1 MTAPLSMT
9 PDDTPLPASPRPA
22 DDGEASRAAGPAEDA
37 QAAPTAGADGAQGT
51 GATGADGAAG
61 EGATDSAAEGAQH
74 GRAEEAEGAAGAE
87 ADAMRRAVALSAA
100 GRTAVRPAPPV
111 GCVVLDAQGR
121 IVGEGATR
129 PGDASHPEA
138 RALAGAGERAAG
150 GTVVVTF
157 EPCGHDGPTPSCAQ
171 ALVDAG
177 VRRVVIAVADP
188 GAHLSDNGGANR
200 GPGGADRLRAAGIAV
215 EVGTGRDEALAV
227 LGPWLAARHGGRP
240 QVTWAYQLGPEG
252 PAPVPRGLAAELA
265 PRREFDAVLRDDGQ
279 PGAGTRI
286 VLGRGAFPPEPVD
299 LDGGAAAALASLHA
313 AGTRAL
319 LLDGGQP
326 LAQPFL
332 DAGLV
337 DEVRVHIPAAPA
349 DEGPGPAA
357 GPLVPP
363 QFHPLRLSTLEG
375 LVVVEATRRP
385 EVDLGGEGE
394 PDPAGETRP
403 GGASGRP
410 AATGRAPTV
419 EVVVPV
425 HNEEAGLEASVRRLH
440 GYLAERFPLAWVVT
454 VADNASTDA
463 TWDIACRLADELD
476 GVRAVHLDRK
486 GRGLALRTTWSAS
499 DAQAV
504 AYMDVDLSTDLDAL
518 LPLVAP
524 LVSGHSDIA
533 IGTRL
538 AAAAQVVRG
547 PRREA
552 ISRCYNLLLRGVL
565 RVGFS
570 DAQCGFKAMR
580 TDTARALLPLVED
593 DTWFFDTE
601 LLVLGEHNGLRIHE
615 VPVDWVD
622 DPDSRVD
629 VVRTATDDLRGVLRV
644 LGRFWRGEAFMPQPG
659 APPEQARDRLSS
671 QLVRFASIG
680 LVSTAVFGLLFTLL
694 RGPLGAPG
702 AVVVAMTACTA
713 ANTTA
718 NRRLTFALRGRAG
731 AYRHLLVG
739 AALSLVPLVLALA
752 ALGLLSLAGITSFG
766 PQLLAVTLASGTGAL
781 LRFVALRSWV
791 FDYPSSRPSSPAPP

>member
-9 PDDTPLPASPRPA
+9 PDDPPLPPSPRPG
-22 DDGEASRAAGPAEDA
+22 DGGQGSRPAEPGENA
-37 QAAPTAGADGAQGT
+37 Q
-51 GATGADGAAG
+51 ATGA
-61 EGATDSAAEGAQH
+61 EH
-74 GRAEEAEGAAGAE
+74 GRAAAAEGAAGVE
-87 ADAMRRAVALSAA
+87 ADAMRRAVALSTA
-100 GRTAVRPAPPV
+100 GRSAVRPAPPV
-111 GCVVLDAQGR
+111 GCVVLDAGGR
-121 IVGEGATR
+121 VVGEGATQ
-129 PGDASHPEA
+129 PGDTSHAEA
-138 RALAGAGERAAG
+138 RALAAAGERAAG

-157 EPCGHDGPTPSCAQ
+157 EPCGRDGPRPSCAE

-188 GAHLSDNGGANR
+188 SADPSDGDGHP
-200 GPGGADRLRAAGIAV
+200 GGGADRLRAAGIAV
-215 EVGTGRDEALAV
+215 EVGTASDDALAV

-240 QVTWAYQLGPEG
+240 QVTWAYHLGPDG
-252 PAPVPRGLAAELA
+252 PAPVPRDRAAELA
-265 PRREFDAVLRDDGQ
+265 PRREFDAVLRDDGL
-279 PGAGTRI
+279 PGTGTRI
-286 VLGRGAFPPEPVD
+286 VHGQGAFPPEPVD

-337 DEVRVHIPAAPA
+337 DEVRVHVPTAPA
-349 DEGPGPAA
+349 DDGTRPTA

-363 QFHPLRLSTLEG
+363 QFQPLRLRTLEG

-385 EVDLGGEGE
+385 EIELGGGGETDRAGGE
-394 PDPAGETRP
+394 PGPAP
-403 GGASGRP
+403 I
-410 AATGRAPTV
+410 V

-463 TWDIACRLADELD
+463 TWDIACRLSDELD

-499 DAQAV
+499 DAQVV
-504 AYMDVDLSTDLDAL
+504 AYMDADLSTDLDAL

-547 PRREA
+547 PRREV
-552 ISRCYNLLLRGVL
+552 ISRCYNILLRGVL

-680 LVSTAVFGLLFTLL
+680 LVSTAVFGLLFALL

-702 AVVVAMTACTA
+702 AVVVAMVACTA

-752 ALGLLSLAGITSFG
+752 ALGVLSLAGIDSLG

-791 FDYPSSRPSSPAPP
+791 FDYQSSRPSSSPAPP

>member
-1 MTAPLSMT
+1 MTAPLSTT
-9 PDDTPLPASPRPA
+9 PDDTPLPTSPRPG
-22 DDGEASRAAGPAEDA
+22 DGSEVSGASGAVGQAE
-37 QAAPTAGADGAQGT
+37 
-51 GATGADGAAG
+51 AG
-61 EGATDSAAEGAQH
+61 ERAEG
-74 GRAEEAEGAAGAE
+74 GDGEGAAGATAAE
-87 ADAMRRAVALSAA
+87 AVAMRRAVALSAA
-100 GRTAVRPAPPV
+100 TRTAVRPAPPV

-121 IVGEGATR
+121 IAGEGATR
-129 PGDASHPEA
+129 PGDATHPEA
-138 RALAGAGERAAG
+138 RALAAAGKRAAG
-150 GTVVVTF
+150 GTVVVTL
-157 EPCGHDGPTPSCAQ
+157 EPCGHDGARPSCAR

-188 GAHLSDNGGANR
+188 ADDSSVDHPADPAGAGDRPRGGA
-200 GPGGADRLRAAGIAV
+200 ALLRAAGIAV
-215 EVGTGRDEALAV
+215 EAGTGRDEALAV
-227 LGPWLAARHGGRP
+227 LGPWLAARREGRP
-240 QVTWAYQLGPEG
+240 QVTWAYHLGPDG
-252 PAPVPRGLAAELA
+252 PAPVPRGLAAAIA
-265 PRREFDAVLRDDGQ
+265 PRREFDAVLRDDGT
-279 PGAGTRI
+279 PGAGMRI
-286 VLGRGAFPPEPVD
+286 VPGQGAFPPAGLD
-299 LDGGAAAALASLHA
+299 LDGGVPAALASLRA
-313 AGTRAL
+313 AGTRSL
-319 LLDGGQP
+319 LLDGGQA
-326 LAQPFL
+326 LAQVFL

-337 DEVRVHIPAAPA
+337 DEVRVHVPAAPA
-349 DEGPGPAA
+349 GEGTAA
-357 GPLVPP
+357 GGDPLVPP

-385 EVDLGGEGE
+385 GVDSGGGAR
-394 PDPAGETRP
+394 DPAGESGP
-403 GGASGRP
+403 GRP
-410 AATGRAPTV
+410 PAV
-419 EVVVPV
+419 EVVLPV
-425 HNEEAGLEASVRRLH
+425 HNEQAGLEASVRRLH
-440 GYLAERFPLAWVVT
+440 GYLAGRFPLDWVVT
-454 VADNASTDA
+454 IADNASTDA
-463 TWDIACRLADELD
+463 TWDIASRLAGELD

-499 DAQAV
+499 DARVV

-644 LGRFWRGEAFMPQPG
+644 LGRFWRGEAFMPRAG
-659 APPEQARDRLSS
+659 APAEQARDRLSS

-680 LVSTAVFGLLFTLL
+680 LVSTAVFGLLFALL

-752 ALGLLSLAGITSFG
+752 ALGVLSLAGITSFG
-766 PQLLAVTLASGTGAL
+766 PQLLAVTVASGTGAL

-791 FDYPSSRPSSPAPP
+791 FDYRSSRPSRSPTRP